1 MLDYEQ
7 NSEGDESLKGLKGCV
22 SEKEDFDV
30 KKVENGDSS
39 LDFIRN

>member
-7 NSEGDESLKGLKGCV
+7 SSEGDESLMGYV
-22 SEKEDFDV
+22 SEKEDFDM

-39 LDFIRN
+39 LDSIKN